1 MQLRVAE
8 AYKMDVGRGIARIS
22 GKNME
27 ELKLNAGDIIS
38 IEGKKL
44 TAATVWRLR
53 TEDEEESD
61 EIIRIDGILRQNAG
75 VSLNEKVNIKKT
87 EFQNA
92 KSITLAPM
100 ENVKISGDIRLF
112 FTDKLMDK
120 ALVSGNRVAVDLFGT
135 TLNFLVVNTVPKGV
149 VKVTEN
155 TNISVS
161 EKPVKV
167 DVRVPMV
174 TYEDIGGL
182 KTAVEKIREVVE
194 LPLKHP
200 EIFEQLN
207 IEPPKGVLLYGPPG
221 TGKTLLAKAVA
232 NETNASFFTINGP
245 ELMSKWYGQSEEN
258 LRSVF
263 KEAQKNSPAIIFI
276 DEIDAIAPKRSEV
289 TGEVEKRVVS
299 QLLTLLDGL
308 ESRENVIVIAATNR
322 PNDIDEALRRPGR
335 FDREIEIG
343 MPDKQARKEILQIHT
358 RGMPLAKDVDLNK
371 IAEITYGFTGADIQ
385 MLCKESALKALKR
398 FLPKIKDF
406 IKEDEKISKEVLQTL
421 EVTQQDFLNAMN
433 EVEPSGMREVLVEVP
448 SVTWEDIGGL
458 DNVKQELR
466 DLIELPLK
474 NPESFER
481 IGIEVPK
488 GILFYGPPGT
498 GKTLLAKAVANE
510 SDANFIAVKGPEL
523 LSKWVGES
531 ERNIRKI
538 FKKAREVAPCIIFL
552 DEIDSLIPRRG
563 YYSDS
568 GVSEKVVS
576 QILTEM
582 DGVEK
587 LKNVVVIGATNR
599 LDLVDPA
606 FLRPGRFEKLIEIP
620 LPDEKARAKIFQIH
634 TKKMPLA
641 KDFDLKYLVENTEG
655 FSGAEIA
662 GICREAGLSAIRKD
676 PNVKEVKME
685 YFIEA
690 LNKIKA
696 QKVDKTKGK
705 IKDSLYA

>member
-1 MQLRVAE
+1 
-8 AYKMDVGRGIARIS
+8 
-22 GKNME
+22 
-27 ELKLNAGDIIS
+27 
-38 IEGKKL
+38 
-44 TAATVWRLR
+44 
-53 TEDEEESD
+53 
-61 EIIRIDGILRQNAG
+61 
-75 VSLNEKVNIKKT
+75 
-87 EFQNA
+87 
-92 KSITLAPM
+92 
-100 ENVKISGDIRLF
+100 
-112 FTDKLMDK
+112 
-120 ALVSGNRVAVDLFGT
+120 
-135 TLNFLVVNTVPKGV
+135 
-149 VKVTEN
+149 
-155 TNISVS
+155 
-161 EKPVKV
+161 
-167 DVRVPMV
+167 
-174 TYEDIGGL
+174 
-182 KTAVEKIREVVE
+182 
-194 LPLKHP
+194 
-200 EIFEQLN
+200 
-207 IEPPKGVLLYGPPG
+207 
-221 TGKTLLAKAVA
+221 
-232 NETNASFFTINGP
+232 
-245 ELMSKWYGQSEEN
+245 
-258 LRSVF
+258 
-263 KEAQKNSPAIIFI
+263 
-276 DEIDAIAPKRSEV
+276 
-289 TGEVEKRVVS
+289 
-299 QLLTLLDGL
+299 
-308 ESRENVIVIAATNR
+308 
-322 PNDIDEALRRPGR
+322 
-335 FDREIEIG
+335 
-343 MPDKQARKEILQIHT
+343 
-358 RGMPLAKDVDLNK
+358 MPLAKDVDLNK